1 MAGDERS
8 GVGLDGVVQRRLLVA
23 ERCHVGRNG
32 LRERAKIAQLTSNLP
47 LMGRQCRETS
57 GQLLVVAFGEFV
69 QRLLFRGDRGDQ
81 VGQVL
86 VGLVE
91 LMNPGICL
99 LLVVRYG
106 RDALDEFLL
115 VVLHELMECRLVS
128 RDRAHRG
135 VGALCDIGDVGYAVL
150 QRRLVVCELG
160 ELGVHVLVVR
170 GHSLVELSL
179 LALDG
184 GDSGIGV
191 LEVLFEAGETLLDPA
206 LADVDLRGER
216 GQLAGIG
223 GHHGLK
229 LDLVLLHPGHLI
241 AAAGGAERGGH
252 QSAEQDRYDDGSPC
266 VESLPCVHRD
276 SFPTRMTTGFR
287 LASFMCVWREKG
299 SRPHGCP
306 RNDVTSTEKGP
317 ITPFSHRSEQL
328 ESFTF
333 YGTGV
338 TRWEF

>member
-1 MAGDERS
+1 
-8 GVGLDGVVQRRLLVA
+8 VQRGLLVA
-23 ERCHVGRNG
+23 QRRHVGGDG
-32 LRERAKIAQLTSNLP
+32 LRERAKIAHLASKLA
-47 LMGRQCRETS
+47 LVGRQCGEAS
-57 GQLLVVAFGEFV
+57 GQLLVISFGQLL
-69 QRLLFRGDRGDQ
+69 QRLLFRRDRGDQ

-86 VGLVE
+86 VGLLE
-91 LMNPGICL
+91 LMHPGVRL
-99 LLVVRYG
+99 LLVVRDG
-106 RDALDEFLL
+106 RDALAEFFL
-115 VVLHELMECRLVS
+115 VVLHELMERRLVS
-128 RDRAHRG
+128 CDRADCG
-135 VGALCDIGDVGYAVL
+135 IGALCDIGDVGYAVS
-150 QRRLVVCELG
+150 QRRLVICELG
-160 ELGVHVLVVR
+160 ELGVDVLVVR
-170 GHSLVELSL
+170 GHSLVKLSL

-191 LEVLFEAGETLLDPA
+191 PDVLFEAGEALLDPA

-229 LDLVLLHPGHLI
+229 LDLILLHPGHLV
-241 AAAGGAERGGH
+241 AASGGAERGGH

-266 VESLPCVHRD
+266 VESFPCVHRD